1 MLVRSARTV
10 SLELYWEK
18 RVYIGLTT
26 YG

>member
-1 MLVRSARTV
+1 MLVKSVRTV

-18 RVYIGLTT
+18 RVYIGLTS

>member
-10 SLELYWEK
+10 SRNFNLEK
-18 RVYIGLTT
+18 RVYIAPTS